1 MTMQLFEQRID
12 KASSVAGIVTSP
24 ANTAADIH
32 EWLIN
37 KVAELAGVD
46 VNHIDTHEPV
56 AFYGLDSVAAVSLS
70 RELQDFLGRR
80 VPPTIVYDCPSI
92 EAMVSHLSTGK

>member
-12 KASSVAGIVTSP
+12 DASSITSIVTSP
-24 ANTAADIH
+24 ANTAADLH

-37 KVAELAGVD
+37 KVAELAGIEVH
-46 VNHIDTHEPV
+46 HIDANEPV

-70 RELQDFLGRR
+70 GELQDFLGRR
-80 VPPTIVYDCPSI
+80 VPPTLVYDCPSI
-92 EAMVSHLSTGK
+92 EAMVSHLSTGN